1 MRNVASVVLLLVAV
15 ACAGATLFFAYY
27 GTLLIYH
34 SVTFDGE
41 GSLGHVGMYIAA
53 ALFPL
58 LTLFFGGVTLIAW
71 RKYRQRTSGPP
82 PA

>member
-1 MRNVASVVLLLVAV
+1 MRNVASVLLLLVAI
-15 ACAGATLFFAYY
+15 ACAGAALFFAVF
-27 GTLLIYH
+27 GTVLIYR

-58 LTLFFGGVTLIAW
+58 LALFFGGATLIAW